1 MKSSE
6 EERTS
11 HLRKLEKDLDKLED
25 ERKMAL
31 SDIESTIC
39 IFVEAATGECFDFLH
54 RSAFQNDILETI
66 KEKNVTRFGLG
77 LVLDSLIQDKIVDW
91 ERENI
96 PRIFQDT
103 TVERVTRIYTSIYMS
118 LQRIKN
124 DTAAFKMPSDI
135 KEKIWSVLVS
145 FVHPRGKYILGSLL
159 LFQWSLIPKVND
171 VISSVGLLAGIAA
184 SALIAVSAL
193 RGFEEACVEAF
204 KRKRDAL
211 TQDKIRQSFKKKYE
225 DLIKDYAHAFLKGEL
240 EEEIGNLKKN
250 VKDMLGN
257 LEQYTNEKHTL
268 YRLNDEFTK
277 IRELLRC
284 LETSKDG
291 MI

>member
-1 MKSSE
+1 M
-6 EERTS
+6 
-11 HLRKLEKDLDKLED
+11 
-25 ERKMAL
+25 
-31 SDIESTIC
+31 
-39 IFVEAATGECFDFLH
+39 
-54 RSAFQNDILETI
+54 
-66 KEKNVTRFGLG
+66 TRFGLG
-77 LVLDSLIQDKIVDW
+77 YVLDSLIQKKIVDW

-103 TVERVTRIYTSIYMS
+103 TVERITRTYTSIYMS

-124 DTAAFKMPSDI
+124 DTVAFKMPFDVMD
-135 KEKIWSVLVS
+135 KIWSVLVS
-145 FVHPRGKYILGSLL
+145 FVHPKGTCILGSVL
-159 LFQWSLIPKVND
+159 LFQWSVIPKLND
-171 VISSVGLLAGIAA
+171 AISSFGLFAGIAA
-184 SALIAVSAL
+184 SVLIAVSAL

-204 KRKRDAL
+204 RRKIDAL
-211 TQDKIRQSFKKKYE
+211 TKDVIRQSFKKKYE
-225 DLIKDYAHAFLKGEL
+225 DMIKDYAHAFLKGEL

-277 IRELLRC
+277 VREPLRC

>member
-1 MKSSE
+1 M
-6 EERTS
+6 
-11 HLRKLEKDLDKLED
+11 
-25 ERKMAL
+25 
-31 SDIESTIC
+31 
-39 IFVEAATGECFDFLH
+39 
-54 RSAFQNDILETI
+54 
-66 KEKNVTRFGLG
+66 TRFGLG
-77 LVLDSLIQDKIVDW
+77 YVLDSLIQKKIVDW

-103 TVERVTRIYTSIYMS
+103 TVERITRTYTSIYMS

-124 DTAAFKMPSDI
+124 DTVAFKMPFDVMD
-135 KEKIWSVLVS
+135 KIWSVLVS
-145 FVHPRGKYILGSLL
+145 FVHPKGTCILGSVL
-159 LFQWSLIPKVND
+159 LFQWSVIPKLND
-171 VISSVGLLAGIAA
+171 AISSFGLFAGIAA
-184 SALIAVSAL
+184 SVLIAVSAL

-204 KRKRDAL
+204 RRKIDAL
-211 TQDKIRQSFKKKYE
+211 TKDVIRQSFKKKYE
-225 DLIKDYAHAFLKGEL
+225 DMIKDYAHAFLKGEL

-277 IRELLRC
+277 IREPLRC